1 MAAACVAAVATGE
14 LIWFNAASS
23 LNAEAPAYYSVL
35 QQPAGADAQALSVLE
50 REIDARHR
58 QGERPRI
65 EVVGVSGSWQ
75 NLAMARGLEATN
87 GYNPL
92 RIGSYDRLVSP
103 GETTYIVNQR
113 LFPASFDGYDCALA
127 RELGLEY
134 VVLGRPI
141 DEVPHLARRPVSD
154 VLLAGPKIWIYRL
167 RRKAELRVKFVKR
180 VSVADADAQVKA
192 GQFRVNPVGETAQ
205 VDDHTPPSR
214 HEWPASAGAEDGRAR
229 IVSWRPDRT
238 EVEVDNKQPGILVVH
253 DAYYPGWVAEIDGRP
268 ARILRTNVLFRGVE
282 VGEGRHLVVFR
293 FEPFSLSNLRD
304 ALMGALGRAH

>member
-1 MAAACVAAVATGE
+1 M
-14 LIWFNAASS
+14 
-23 LNAEAPAYYSVL
+23 
-35 QQPAGADAQALSVLE
+35 Q
-50 REIDARHR
+50 
-58 QGERPRI
+58 
-65 EVVGVSGSWQ
+65 
-75 NLAMARGLEATN
+75 
-87 GYNPL
+87 
-92 RIGSYDRLVSP
+92 
-103 GETTYIVNQR
+103 
-113 LFPASFDGYDCALA
+113 
-127 RELGLEY
+127 
-134 VVLGRPI
+134 
-141 DEVPHLARRPVSD
+141 
-154 VLLAGPKIWIYRL
+154 
-167 RRKAELRVKFVKR
+167 
-180 VSVADADAQVKA
+180 QVKA

-214 HEWPASAGAEDGRAR
+214 LRMAGERRHDDGRAR